1 MSTSNDSVAAFVL
14 ALLAMVVVLPVVAVW
29 CAFVVVGRSA
39 RTWLARSDGRQ
50 LVQGSPVERSQGRI
64 TSEKY
69 AAITDIVSL
78 RNEAERQMRGVAD
91 GSVIEVPPRGGGH
104 E

>member
-1 MSTSNDSVAAFVL
+1 MSTSNDPVAAFVL

-29 CAFVVVGRSA
+29 CAVVVVGRSA
-39 RTWLARSDGRQ
+39 FWLARSGRQ
-50 LVQGSPVERSQGRI
+50 LVQGSPVERELGRI

-91 GSVIEVPPRGGGH
+91 GRVIEVPPRSGGH